1 MSGALK
7 SALIVRRLWDSGR
20 RTFIVYAVIETGGK
34 QYRISEGDTIR
45 VERLQSETGSTV
57 ELANVLLLGKDDG
70 PVVGSPT
77 VSGASVKA
85 SVVSHGKEKKVIVFK
100 YRRKKNY
107 RKFRGHRQQYTD
119 LKVESI
125 NE

>member
-7 SALIVRRLWDSGR
+7 SAQIERRLEDSGG

-34 QYRISEGDTIR
+34 QYRVSEGDTIR
-45 VERLQSETGSTV
+45 VERMQSEPGSTV
-57 ELANVLLLGKDDG
+57 ELTSVLLLGKDDE
-70 PVVGSPT
+70 PVVGSPL

-85 SVVSHGKEKKVIVFK
+85 SVVSHGKEDKVIVFK

-107 RKFRGHRQQYTD
+107 RRFKGHRQQYTD